1 MIEIGAVAPNTKIF
15 INSQVSR
22 LLNPEEQQALIEQF
36 GSIRQNTVM
45 EIVETD
51 DAPAR
56 LNQIQNKAAELF
68 APEFALDDF
77 GTGYNNEKNLLELMP
92 RYLKLDMA
100 LVRNVHKHAD
110 RQLLIT
116 GLITFAHEQNMLVLA
131 EGVESEQELRCLL
144 DMGVDLLQGFL
155 LARPT
160 EVPEEINPKA
170 VKLIR
175 SLAARVALPQG

>member
-1 MIEIGAVAPNTKIF
+1 MK
-15 INSQVSR
+15 
-22 LLNPEEQQALIEQF
+22 QF

-56 LNQIQNKAAELF
+56 LNQLQNKEAELF

-77 GTGYNNEKNLLELMP
+77 GTGYNSEKNLLELMP

-100 LVRNVHKHAD
+100 LIRNVHKHAD
-110 RQLLIT
+110 RQLLIS
-116 GLITFAHEQNMLVLA
+116 GLITFAHEQNILVLA

-144 DMGVDLLQGFL
+144 NLGVDLLQGFL

-160 EVPEEINPKA
+160 EIPKEIDPKM

-175 SLAARVALPQG
+175 SLHSRAALSRG

>member
-1 MIEIGAVAPNTKIF
+1 
-15 INSQVSR
+15 
-22 LLNPEEQQALIEQF
+22 
-36 GSIRQNTVM
+36 
-45 EIVETD
+45 
-51 DAPAR
+51 
-56 LNQIQNKAAELF
+56 
-68 APEFALDDF
+68 
-77 GTGYNNEKNLLELMP
+77 
-92 RYLKLDMA
+92 
-100 LVRNVHKHAD
+100 
-110 RQLLIT
+110 
-116 GLITFAHEQNMLVLA
+116 MLVLA